1 MKIPRRHAQ
10 NVFIFFMTLMMS
22 ASISAVMTATA
33 GLDDFAARWIAAFV
47 RAYSIVVPTV
57 LVVAPIARRL
67 TELVLEAPPR
77 P

>member
-33 GLDDFAARWIAAFV
+33 GLEDFVVRWLTAFL
-47 RAYSIVVPTV
+47 RAYAIVVPTV